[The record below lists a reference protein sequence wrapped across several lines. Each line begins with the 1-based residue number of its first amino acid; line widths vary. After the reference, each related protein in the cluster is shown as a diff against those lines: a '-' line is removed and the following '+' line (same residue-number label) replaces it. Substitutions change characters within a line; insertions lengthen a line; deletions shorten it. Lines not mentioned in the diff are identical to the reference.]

1 LRRRS
6 KRRRLRRPKRRRR
19 RRLKRRRLLPLP
31 ASVSCNHHSF
41 RPNLTC
47 AASVTAPVVAAP
59 VLGEEA
65 PKPIEEPT
73 QAVLVPT
80 EEKKV
85 EEKPKPTKRGSIF
98 GNFVEKLKSPTH
110 EKKEAD
116 LVPAPKEEK
125 VSAEAPKLDEL
136 PKSDDA
142 PVVAPVE
149 PVVPVADATA
159 EAPKTEEVKPVETKA
174 PTTPAKEKQHFSFGK
189 FLGGNKEK
197 VKSPA
202 TEKTP
207 EVAKSEEAPKLD
219 ETATVAPITPI
230 EPVAPVEPVAET
242 PAEIKE
248 EKEEAATEAPTNTP
262 ATQKRGSIFGA
273 LGGSVKKEKDG
284 EEKPKGLKG
293 LFRNASK
300 AGKSKKEKEPVAT
313 PAKVDETAE
322 PTEATTD
329 AAAETKEADAA
340 ALPAEQTAIGDVVPD
355 AVTVG
360 QAPKSTPQ
368 VASTA

>member
-1 LRRRS
+1 
-6 KRRRLRRPKRRRR
+6 
-19 RRLKRRRLLPLP
+19 
-31 ASVSCNHHSF
+31 VI
-41 RPNLTC
+41 T
-47 AASVTAPVVAAP
+47 
-59 VLGEEA
+59 EQA
-65 PKPIEEPT
+65 PKPIEETTP
-73 QAVLVPT
+73 AIAPV

-116 LVPAPKEEK
+116 LVPAPKEDK

-136 PKSDDA
+136 PKSDDT

-149 PVVPVADATA
+149 PLVPVTDAATD
-159 EAPKTEEVKPVETKA
+159 APKTEEVKPVEVKT

-202 TEKTP
+202 TEKAP
-207 EVAKSEEAPKLD
+207 EVAKTEEAPKLE

-230 EPVAPVEPVAET
+230 EPITPVAPIAET
-242 PAEIKE
+242 PAEVKE
-248 EKEEAATEAPTNTP
+248 EKKEEAVTEATTTSATPTTK
-262 ATQKRGSIFGA
+262 KRGSIFGA

-284 EEKPKGLKG
+284 EEKPQGLKG
-293 LFRNASK
+293 LFRAASK
-300 AGKSKKEKEPVAT
+300 AGKPKKEKEPVVAPT
-313 PAKVDETAE
+313 KVDEAAE
-322 PTEATTD
+322 PKEEKTD
-329 AAAETKEADAA
+329 VAPLADSTKEADAS
-340 ALPAEQTAIGDVVPD
+340 ALPTEQTSIGDVVPD